1 MRMHTKLCWD
11 FRSPPPVKSNP
22 PSIGNKRLK
31 LRWLF
36 WCLFPSIQG
45 SISPWLI
52 LILLTLS
59 SKHILSP
66 PERYWLNPLPEK
78 KKKKKILQDHSTCYQ
93 RGQGIQPKGIWTIWT
108 IMVYLSCTR
117 GVSPFLPLLEAPFL
131 WSNQSMFPLWSGGC
145 GCGRKGLAASN
156 LLCIREEQECCFQRQ
171 PTRRWAQP
179 IVKPQRKSPFLHS
192 EPGQPK
198 AQNPKPL
205 LMIYYVWELKHVQSV
220 CIWSRQHV
228 RH

>member
-78 KKKKKILQDHSTCYQ
+78 KKKRRYCKIIAHA
-93 RGQGIQPKGIWTIWT
+93 IKGAREFNPRAFEPFEPLWFIWAALEECP
-108 IMVYLSCTR
+108 LSCPCWKHP
-117 GVSPFLPLLEAPFL
+117 S
-131 WSNQSMFPLWSGGC
+131 C
-145 GCGRKGLAASN
+145 G
-156 LLCIREEQECCFQRQ
+156 
-171 PTRRWAQP
+171 PTRACFPCDQGDVAVGERVWLQVTCSASG
-179 IVKPQRKSPFLHS
+179 KSRSAAFSDNPHGDGLSQLWNHSVSLPFFTLS
-192 EPGQPK
+192 LASPK
-198 AQNPKPL
+198 HKTPNL
-205 LMIYYVWELKHVQSV
+205 Y
-220 CIWSRQHV
+220 
-228 RH
+228 